1 KKTPNNRKVLFAD
14 KPTQEERAREVRF
27 LRADTDMTPALI
39 ADALAI
45 KTKAGLPIFAWG
57 GHFKA
62 SKDAMHFQIDVSPQE
77 LAEGVDDGPG

>member
-1 KKTPNNRKVLFAD
+1 VDIDWQTNPYKKTPNNRKVLFAD

-57 GHFKA
+57 GNFKA
-62 SKDAMHFQIDVSPQE
+62 SKDAMH
-77 LAEGVDDGPG
+77 